1 MVLMRPLNREIWWSR
16 SLGADFVG
24 VKSAKEADDKY
35 FECKNA
41 SNKGQIY
48 ENGMAFLRKV

>member
-1 MVLMRPLNREIWWSR
+1 MVLMRPLNHEIWWSR